1 MNNKSGRLAREAAR
15 VQSAGRDGDTLVAH
29 INPSEAQILKA
40 LGGRGTINPK
50 TGLMEFATQSNFD
63 PDTYRRLNPDV
74 AAAGVDPWQ
83 HYQQFG
89 QSEGRA
95 ANSAEEAARAEGYS
109 GGFGSGGYVDWKNQ
123 QAVTPAPT
131 YDNTP
136 GSHAGTPS
144 GWNSLPGTGA
154 IRNLTMPNGST
165 IQIREDDPD
174 FARIMSQGAADQGS
188 TQASGYSAA
197 SWYAPGG
204 QGYLDAMRGGHNDPT
219 SDPSNPQPFSAAAR
233 QQYNNGLLA
242 PTPSGGGGLLSGGGN
257 GGGSNGGFP
266 ASTIPIFSNV
276 GGMSQQPSMQPSM
289 PMPSMAAPTIGN
301 FEAQQVTPAPQ
312 TFDDIL
318 AKYSLYSTPLQNG
331 TGFNWITPQT
341 TPGSVNIMDANLSR
355 RYL

>member
-1 MNNKSGRLAREAAR
+1 MNKSGRLAREAAR

-50 TGLMEFATQSNFD
+50 TGLLEFATQSNFD

-131 YDNTP
+131 YDTSASPQGHTP
-136 GSHAGTPS
+136 NSALNDYLRSQLPDVDPNFDGQGGFWAAVDRAGYPRHFVEGMISGFTQNFDPRTGS
-144 GWNSLPGTGA
+144 A
-154 IRNLTMPNGST
+154 IRPEASGFYNGSALQPHST
-165 IQIREDDPD
+165 YD
-174 FARIMSQGAADQGS
+174 ASGAATGTYGS
-188 TQASGYSAA
+188 TG
-197 SWYAPGG
+197 
-204 QGYLDAMRGGHNDPT
+204 
-219 SDPSNPQPFSAAAR
+219 
-233 QQYNNGLLA
+233 GLL
-242 PTPSGGGGLLSGGGN
+242 GGGGFGNSGGLL

-289 PMPSMAAPTIGN
+289 PTPMPSMAAPTIGN
-301 FEAQQVTPAPQ
+301 FEAPQVTPAPK

-318 AKYSLYSTPLQNG
+318 AKYSLHSTPLQNG
-331 TGFNWITPQT
+331 TGFNWMTPQT
-341 TPGSVNIMDANLSR
+341 TPGSVNVMDANLSR

>member
-1 MNNKSGRLAREAAR
+1 MNKSGRLAREAAR

-123 QAVTPAPT
+123 QN
-131 YDNTP
+131 DP
-136 GSHAGTPS
+136 GSLAGTPS

-174 FARIMSQGAADQGS
+174 FARIMSEGAADQGS

-219 SDPSNPQPFSAAAR
+219 SDPSNPQPFSAAAIMN
-233 QQYNNGLLA
+233 QNNNGLLSQPLPA
-242 PTPSGGGGLLSGGGN
+242 GGGLLG
-257 GGGSNGGFP
+257 GGGSGSGYGGGYGRRWRWWQLRQRRLDLRRVY
-266 ASTIPIFSNV
+266 ARKSDHREIRRAA
-276 GGMSQQPSMQPSM
+276 GGPGS
-289 PMPSMAAPTIGN
+289 ADLRRH
-301 FEAQQVTPAPQ
+301 PQ
-312 TFDDIL
+312 EVQ
-318 AKYSLYSTPLQNG
+318 PLQH
-331 TGFNWITPQT
+331 
-341 TPGSVNIMDANLSR
+341 AAAKRHRL
-355 RYL
+355 